1 MPVAMYT
8 LLGWNHLT
16 NLMPFV
22 FAGYFLR
29 RYDCFGKAFSNVTL
43 FNVATLIIV
52 VLVVSGY
59 VGIRRL
65 ASMLLSAS
73 IVYVIVALFYR
84 YRDSCNF
91 VKREL
96 AYWGRHSLEIYCIHY
111 FFIELCKLPIIYEYT
126 MHRQCLVVELLAATI
141 LSLLFC
147 YMSVYVCR
155 LLTQSSWMAYIC
167 FGQRKH

>member
-16 NLMPFV
+16 GLMPFV

-29 RYDCFGKAFSNVTL
+29 RYDCFGRIMTNGNL
-43 FNVATLIIV
+43 FNVASMLVV
-52 VLVVSGY
+52 VLVFLGY
-59 VGIRRL
+59 MGIHRF
-65 ASMLLSAS
+65 SILLSAS
-73 IVYVIVALFYR
+73 VVYVIVALFYR
-84 YRDSCNF
+84 YRDSSNF

-111 FFIELCKLPIIYEYT
+111 FFIHSCKLPIIYEYT
-126 MHRQCLVVELLAATI
+126 MHRQCSVVELLAATI
-141 LSLLFC
+141 LSVLLC

-155 LLTQSSWMAYIC
+155 LLTQSSWMTYIC
-167 FGQRKH
+167 FGQRIH